1 MTEKINICLID
12 FNEDDQE
19 SLKSDQYHLFNGTAG
34 KSVEIDYSDGGDT
47 RYCLINSH
55 LPSNLHEFD
64 VLVINMISKAK
75 IPFKFEDHQRTTL
88 TEDGETKLRVTAPT
102 NVFDPRPIGFM
113 LLENKIKGFLKKEV
127 IIIVFADQEYKIKY
141 QPVFIKNNS
150 YPKDLEPEAYDN
162 YSFLKRIESGY
173 NKYGQKYNVV
183 VQGELKQI
191 IEDSGD
197 LEYLRVFYDDILHE
211 YDEEG
216 NRIEKRNPNFLP
228 LIMNAD
234 EEIISYAKF
243 YEDLS
248 LFVLP
253 NVKNKAN
260 FTKEFLERIAPQISP
275 TLFTSNSKINWLNN
289 EEYWV
294 PGNEE
299 IITKINQEKKEHN
312 QRIKNL
318 EEEQV
323 TNKEKYSFLT
333 DLLIETDQKL
343 VNACAEFLKWLGFNK
358 VTIVDDEKEEGELE
372 EDILIEYEDKFLV
385 IEVKGIGGTSK
396 DAECSQVSKIRYRR
410 MMEKDTTK
418 VSALYIVNHER
429 YKPPLTRRNPPFT
442 ENQIQDAINDNRS
455 LLTTWDM
462 FNLYY
467 NVEKEIISKEESRA
481 NLFKIGLIDF
491 NNSLVNIGKVD
502 KIFKEGKIGSIE
514 LIGNSIQIGDEV
526 IIEKNGRFTKDK
538 IISIQREKDNI
549 NDAQEGRVGV
559 KLKNPIKRNSRMFK
573 KGSS

>member
-12 FNEDDQE
+12 FNEEDQE
-19 SLKSDQYHLFNGTAG
+19 SLKSEQYNLYNGTVG

-64 VLVINMISKAK
+64 LLVINMISKTK
-75 IPFKFEDHQRTTL
+75 IPFKLEDHQRTTL
-88 TEDGETKLRVTAPT
+88 TKDGETKLRITAPT
-102 NVFDPRPIGFM
+102 NVFDPRPVGFM
-113 LLENKIKGFLKKEV
+113 LLADKIKGFLKKEA
-127 IIIVFADQEYKIKY
+127 IIIVFADQQYEIKY

-150 YPKDLEPEAYDN
+150 YPKDLEPNFCDN
-162 YSFLKRIESGY
+162 YSFLKRTEPGY
-173 NKYGQKYNVV
+173 NKYGKKYNVV
-183 VQGELKQI
+183 VKGELKQI

-197 LEYLRVFYDDILHE
+197 LEYLRVFYDDIIHE
-211 YDEEG
+211 YDEDD

-228 LIMNAD
+228 LIMNAE

-253 NVKNKAN
+253 NIKNKAI

-289 EEYWV
+289 MEYWV
-294 PGNEE
+294 PGNKE
-299 IITKINQEKKEHN
+299 IIAQINTEKEEHRKKIKFLEQE
-312 QRIKNL
+312 QIA
-318 EEEQV
+318 
-323 TNKEKYSFLT
+323 NKEKYSFLT

-343 VNACAEFLKWLGFNK
+343 VNACGEFLKWLGFKK
-358 VTIVDDEKEEGELE
+358 VHIVDDEKEEGELE

-410 MMEKDTTK
+410 IMEKDTTK

-442 ENQIQDAINDNRS
+442 DNQIQDAINDNRA
-455 LLTTWDM
+455 LLTTWDL

-467 NVEKEIISKEESRA
+467 NIEKGIITKEESRS
-481 NLFKIGLIDF
+481 NLFAKGLIDF

-502 KIFKEGKIGSIE
+502 KIFKDGEIGSIE
-514 LIGNSIQIGDEV
+514 LIGNTIQVGEEI
-526 IIEKNGRFTKDK
+526 IIEKNGRFRKDK
-538 IISIQREKDNI
+538 IVSIQKEKDNMTT
-549 NDAQEGRVGV
+549 AKQGRVGI
-559 KLKNPIKRNSRMFK
+559 KLENPIKRNSKLYK